1 MHEPTN
7 AIVTVT
13 HTLDIPA
20 SRVARIIDGA
30 ENAEQ
35 AVEKAVIEDTPAF
48 MDFANG
54 DPDVEVAL

>member
-1 MHEPTN
+1 MPQN

-20 SRVARIIDGA
+20 SRVEQIIAGA
-30 ENAEQ
+30 ENP
-35 AVEKAVIEDTPAF
+35 EKAIEDAVIGDPPAF